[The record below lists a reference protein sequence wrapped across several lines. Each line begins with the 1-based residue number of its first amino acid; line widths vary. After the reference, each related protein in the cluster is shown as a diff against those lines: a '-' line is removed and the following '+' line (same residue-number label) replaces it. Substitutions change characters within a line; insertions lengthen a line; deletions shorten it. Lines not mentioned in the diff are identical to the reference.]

1 MITLIAHF
9 MLGMFLGGLAVSTV
23 VPPKSTTARQLRI
36 AAFSSGGAFL
46 IASIANKLMASP
58 VMNHDILAAK
68 VLAGLMTA
76 VIAGISFV
84 AFRKFTRV
92 AKAQKI

>member
-23 VPPKSTTARQLRI
+23 VPPKSATAKQLRI

-46 IASIANKLMASP
+46 ISSIMNKLIAAP
-58 VMNHDILAAK
+58 AMNHDILAAK

-76 VIAGISFV
+76 VVVGLSFV

-92 AKAQKI
+92 SKTQKI